1 MSDKPVYEKL
11 MIKPGRK
18 VRFINAPAGYDTI
31 LGGLPVGVTV
41 VEDARSAQAV
51 DVVQMF
57 VANRAELE
65 ARLPGVRA
73 VLRPG
78 DILWVTYLKGTS
90 KIKTDINRE
99 TINAYAHTIGLEGV
113 SIVSVDDDWSAMRF
127 RLIEKE
133 D

>member
-11 MIKPGRK
+11 LLKPGRK
-18 VRFINAPAGYDTI
+18 VRFINAPAGYDAI
-31 LGGLPVGVTV
+31 LGGLPPGVTV
-41 VEDARSAQAV
+41 VEDPRYAQAA

-57 VANRAELE
+57 VPNCVELE

-73 VLRPG
+73 ALRSG

-90 KIKTDINRE
+90 RTRTDVNRD

-127 RLIEKE
+127 RLIEK
-133 D
+133 